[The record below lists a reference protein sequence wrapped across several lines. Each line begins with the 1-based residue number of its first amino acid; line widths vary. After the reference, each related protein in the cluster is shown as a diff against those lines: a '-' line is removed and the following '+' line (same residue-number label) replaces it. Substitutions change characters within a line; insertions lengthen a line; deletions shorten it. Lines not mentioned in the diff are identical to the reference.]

1 MIVDRRSL
9 NADEIRQLLIALD
22 KELQRRAKAA
32 TIFIVGG
39 AAMALAYNADR
50 ATDDVDATFQPR
62 DVVLDAAESV
72 AEEAK
77 TWGWSDIDKYW
88 LSDGVVQLMPPEP
101 DDHPR
106 SEKIGP
112 SLAVS
117 VASPEFV
124 LAMKAMVARQAQG
137 DVDDAVVLCRLLGVT
152 NETQLE
158 AIVARYFPGRK
169 FGAQELFFER
179 IIDSLD

>member
-1 MIVDRRSL
+1 MGRRSL

-22 KELQRRAKAA
+22 KELQRQGKAA

-62 DVVLDAAESV
+62 DVVLDAAASV
-72 AEEAK
+72 AEEAR
-77 TWGWSDIDKYW
+77 TWGWSDIDRSW

-106 SEKIGP
+106 SEKIGS
-112 SLAVS
+112 SLTVS

-124 LAMKAMVARQAQG
+124 LAMKAMVTRQAQG

-158 AIVARYFPGRK
+158 AVVARYFPGRN
-169 FGAQELFFER
+169 FGSQELFFER
-179 IIDSLD
+179 IIDSLGKL